1 MTQDQVIAGE
11 TKTTSGVDA
20 PDREGTTSD
29 VPAFEFGRNWQR
41 FLELFSEQ
49 RVQTA
54 VDSIR
59 DFTGLPDL
67 NGKSFVDVGC
77 GSGLFSLAAHR
88 LGAGRLVSFDVD
100 EFSVRCCRH
109 LHEQAGEPPSWTV
122 RPGSILDEQLV
133 AELGTF
139 DVVYSWGVL
148 HHTGRMWDA
157 IRHAGGLVNRGG
169 HFYITIY
176 NYRRGP
182 RGSRTWLRIKR
193 QYNRMPPAGRTLM
206 EYVYIANY
214 FLSKLLRF
222 KNPMTRI
229 RDYQEKRGM
238 NWRTDVTDWVGGYPY
253 EFATVQE
260 IFDFV
265 RKTYPEFL
273 LEGLK
278 STRGLGT
285 NWFLFRRTGG

>member
-11 TKTTSGVDA
+11 TKTTSRVDA
-20 PDREGTTSD
+20 PDRGATTSG

-59 DFTGLPDL
+59 DFTGLRDL
-67 NGKSFVDVGC
+67 KGKTFVDVGC

-88 LGAGRLVSFDVD
+88 LGAERLVSFDVD

-109 LHEQAGEPPSWTV
+109 LHEQAGAPDSWTV
-122 RPGSILDEQLV
+122 RPGSILDERLV

-157 IRHAGGLVNRGG
+157 IRHAGGMVNPGG
-169 HFYITIY
+169 RFYITIY
-176 NYRRGP
+176 NRRRGP

-193 QYNRMPPAGRTLM
+193 QYNRMPPAGRKLM
-206 EYVYIANY
+206 EYVYISNY
-214 FLSKLLRF
+214 FLSKLLGF
-222 KNPMTRI
+222 KNPMKRI
-229 RDYQEKRGM
+229 RNYQEKRGM

-265 RKTYPEFL
+265 RRTYPDFL

-278 STRGLGT
+278 STRGLGP
-285 NWFLFRRTGG
+285 NWFLFRRAG

>member
-11 TKTTSGVDA
+11 TKTASRPDTPDRNAGASGV
-20 PDREGTTSD
+20 PTF
-29 VPAFEFGRNWQR
+29 AFGQNWHR
-41 FLELFSEQ
+41 FLELLSEQ
-49 RVQTA
+49 RVKTA

-67 NGKSFVDVGC
+67 KGKSFVDIGC
-77 GSGLFSLAAHR
+77 GSGLFSLAAYR
-88 LGAGRLVSFDVD
+88 LGAERLVSFDVD
-100 EFSVRCCRH
+100 EFSVACCRH
-109 LHEQAGEPPSWTV
+109 LHEQAGAPASSIV
-122 RPGSILDEQLV
+122 RGGSILDEQLV

-157 IRHAGGLVNRGG
+157 VRNAGGMVNPGG
-169 HFYITIY
+169 YFYITIY
-176 NYRRGP
+176 NRRRGL

-193 QYNRMPPAGRTLM
+193 LYNRMPPAGRKLM

-214 FLSKLLRF
+214 FQSKLIRF
-222 KNPMTRI
+222 KNPMKRI

-253 EFATVQE
+253 EFASVQE

-265 RKTYPEFL
+265 RQTFPDFL

-285 NWFLFRRTGG
+285 NWFLFRRTG